1 MATVPTSA
9 ASMLNEKNSSGRTG
23 MANPLSPES
32 LSDASTNSSG
42 SVSQGASA
50 VNAPHGLKVDNLKV
64 DGLKVASKPTRNPGD
79 PPKSESVRQRLKN
92 YQPSG
97 RSRLNRLTG
106 IKIAATGSFVPER
119 IVPNE
124 ELADLGCD
132 SEWILQRTGI
142 KQRRYAAPDVATSDL
157 AVAAAQDCLNRAG
170 VSADQVDLIVVAT
183 ITPDQLTPST
193 ACLVQHRL
201 GCVCPAMDVNAAC
214 AGFMYALVT
223 AAQFVKCG
231 TARNALVI
239 GAEVMSRTVNPTDIK
254 TYPLFGD
261 GAGAVLL
268 QPADNPEQGL
278 TAYTLGAEGVGAPA
292 LCIPGGG
299 SREPLSAESLETG
312 RQFLTMDGRTVFKW
326 AVRVIED
333 STIDVLGFAG
343 WKPSDLECVILHQAN
358 LRIIDSAV
366 EDFEFQRDRL
376 LINVDRYGNTSAASI
391 PLALDEAVKE
401 GRIQRGSK
409 VLLSGFGSGLA
420 WGTAAVYW

>member
-1 MATVPTSA
+1 
-9 ASMLNEKNSSGRTG
+9 
-23 MANPLSPES
+23 MANPPSSSSTPE
-32 LSDASTNSSG
+32 T
-42 SVSQGASA
+42 SVSQPSNGSNSTTPVTSV
-50 VNAPHGLKVDNLKV
+50 VNAPHGLKV
-64 DGLKVASKPTRNPGD
+64 AAKPTRNPGD
-79 PPKSESVRQRLKN
+79 PPKSESVRQRLQN
-92 YQPSG
+92 YKPSG

-106 IKIAATGSFVPER
+106 IKIAATGSYVPER

-124 ELADLGCD
+124 ELAALGCD
-132 SEWILQRTGI
+132 SDWIVQRTGI
-142 KQRRYAAPDVATSDL
+142 KQRRYAESHVATSDL
-157 AVAAAQDCLNRAG
+157 AVAAAHDCLAQAG
-170 VSADQVDLIVVAT
+170 ITTQDVDLIIVAT

-193 ACLVQHRL
+193 ACIVQNRL

-239 GAEVMSRTVNPTDIK
+239 GAEVMSRTVNPADIK
-254 TYPLFGD
+254 TFPLFGD
-261 GAGAVLL
+261 GAGAVLI
-268 QPADNPEQGL
+268 QPGDHEEQGL
-278 TAYTLGAEGVGAPA
+278 TAYTLGAEGVGASA

-299 SREPLSAESLETG
+299 SREPLSAESLMNG
-312 RQFLTMDGRTVFKW
+312 RQYLTMDGRTVFKW

-343 WKPSDLECVILHQAN
+343 WKPKELQCVILHQAN

-366 EDFEFQRDRL
+366 EDFEFERDRL

-401 GRIQRGSK
+401 GRIRRGDK
-409 VLLSGFGSGLA
+409 LLLSGFGSGLA
-420 WGTAAVYW
+420 WGTAAVCW